1 MADTKDYDH
10 IHQYLSCANGAWDMA
25 YIRRIVRHS
34 FYLNR
39 NSNTTMKEWKE
50 QLAKVR
56 RLPQEELREHLKDYK
71 RYRLRYTHT
80 NR

>member
-10 IHQYLSCANGAWDMA
+10 IHQYLSCAKGAWDMA
-25 YIRRIVRHS
+25 YMRRIVRQS

-50 QLAKVR
+50 QLSKVR

-71 RYRLRYTHT
+71 RYRLRYTH
-80 NR
+80 